1 MRVNVIDVKSVKISG
16 NGLSSSYVYDQKD
29 IKAKGKEPVHDDLR
43 NAIKKLVPYMMEVC
57 EWSEA
62 ENIQWD
68 NLDGTATSEACIK
81 FGVDGITISGSDK
94 QTSVIISGFKLL
106 KTNKTLFFNTPR
118 IFIDVENE
126 DHYERCEELYDI
138 VQDICFEAEE
148 YIVNHKYA
156 VYQTSLDFKDD
167 EGDNPFNGDEE

>member
-29 IKAKGKEPVHDDLR
+29 IKSKCKEPVHDDLR
-43 NAIKKLVPYMMEVC
+43 NAIKKLTPYMMEVC

-62 ENIQWD
+62 EDIDWE
-68 NLDGTATSEACIK
+68 NLEGSKTSEACIK

-118 IFIDVENE
+118 IFIDIEN
-126 DHYERCEELYDI
+126 DDRYERCEELHNI

-156 VYQTSLDFKDD
+156 VYQTSLDFKE
-167 EGDNPFNGDEE
+167 EGDDPFAKEDEE